1 MKTILLALCLAVST
15 LTAQVPETR
24 EPLYLLTLNFQKV
37 SFSLDIWQHAKD
49 GMQTVELVLPVDKEF
64 FNQQVVGTKLKSQFR
79 GWSLFSNGVIS
90 SYEITVKTKTIK
102 ARQ

>member
-1 MKTILLALCLAVST
+1 MKSILLALCLTVST

-49 GMQTVELVLPVDKEF
+49 GMQAVELVIPVDKYF
-64 FNQQVVGTKLKSQFR
+64 YHHQQVGTKLKSQFR
-79 GWSLFSNGVIS
+79 GWSLFSGGAIS
-90 SYEITVKTKTIK
+90 SYEITVKAKTIK
-102 ARQ
+102 PRQ